1 MHCLKSWASA
11 QFFFE
16 GAFINYM
23 KFILGEKI
31 SMSQIFDE
39 KGNAI
44 PVTLI
49 SAGPCEITQIKTDK
63 IDGYNAVQMG
73 FKKIEKKSKIKKSQG
88 LKTFQYLREIKNE
101 EKELKL
107 GQEIDVSVFKEGD
120 KVSVSGISKGKGF
133 QGAVKRWGFA
143 GQPATRGTKRE
154 HRTLGS
160 TGSRY
165 PQRVIKGKKMPGRM
179 GGERVTVKN
188 LKVIK
193 IDKENN
199 LLAVEGAVPGRRGTL
214 LEIKQL

>member
-1 MHCLKSWASA
+1 
-11 QFFFE
+11 
-16 GAFINYM
+16 
-23 KFILGEKI
+23 
-31 SMSQIFDE
+31 MSQVFDKE
-39 KGNAI
+39 GNLI

-49 SAGPCEITQIKTDK
+49 AAGPCEITQIKTDK
-63 IDGYNAVQMG
+63 VDGYNAVQIG
-73 FKKIEKKSKIKKSQG
+73 FKKIEKKTRIKKSMG
-88 LKTFQYLREIKNE
+88 LKTFKYLREFGIV
-101 EKELKL
+101 KEDKSSAGDEAKDSSLPSPTL
-107 GQEIDVSVFKEGD
+107 VGSVVDVSVFKEGD

-179 GGERVTVKN
+179 GGARKTIKN

-199 LLAVEGAVPGRRGTL
+199 LLAVEGAVPGRKGTL
-214 LEIKQL
+214 LEIKRL

>member
-1 MHCLKSWASA
+1 MIM
-11 QFFFE
+11 Q
-16 GAFINYM
+16 Y
-23 KFILGEKI
+23 ILGQKLE
-31 SMSQIFDE
+31 MSQMFDE
-39 KGNAI
+39 KGNLI

-49 SAGPCEITQIKTDK
+49 LAGPCEITQIKTDK
-63 IDGYNAVQMG
+63 IDGYNAIQIG

-88 LKTFQYLREIKNE
+88 LKTFKYLREFRIGDEAK
-101 EKELKL
+101 
-107 GQEIDVSVFKEGD
+107 VSSSPSPTLVGSVISLSIFKEGD

-179 GGERVTVKN
+179 GRERITVKN
-188 LKVIK
+188 LKVMK

-199 LLAVEGAVPGRRGTL
+199 LLAIEGAVPGRRGTL
-214 LEIKQL
+214 LEIKKL

>member
-1 MHCLKSWASA
+1 M
-11 QFFFE
+11 Q
-16 GAFINYM
+16 Y
-23 KFILGEKI
+23 ILGQKLE
-31 SMSQIFDE
+31 MSQMFDE
-39 KGNAI
+39 KGNLI

-63 IDGYNAVQMG
+63 IDGYNAIQIG
-73 FKKIEKKSKIKKSQG
+73 FKKIEKKLKIKKSQG
-88 LKTFQYLREIKNE
+88 LKTFKYLREIRGE
-101 EKELKL
+101 GKEFKL
-107 GQEIDVSVFKEGD
+107 GQEISVSIFKEGD

-179 GGERVTVKN
+179 GRERITVKN
-188 LKVIK
+188 LKVMK

-199 LLAVEGAVPGRRGTL
+199 LLAIEGAVPGRRGTL
-214 LEIKQL
+214 LEIKKL